1 MTSITKTEIMPGIFV
16 RRATRQDVPDIVR
29 MLADDMFGSQR
40 EKYQD
45 PLQGSY
51 YDAFEQIENDAY
63 AELIVIEAENEI
75 IGTLQLDFINGLSF
89 QGRQL
94 AQIEAVR
101 VDGRHRN
108 KGIGCA
114 LLQWAIEYARAKKCY
129 LVQLASNNQRLDAQR
144 FYLDLGF
151 VASHVGM
158 KLYLD
163 GGKH

>member
-1 MTSITKTEIMPGIFV
+1 MPRIFV

-29 MLADDMFGSQR
+29 MLADDMLGSQR

-45 PLQGSY
+45 PLPGSY
-51 YDAFEQIENDAY
+51 YDAFEQIENDPN
-63 AELIVIEAENEI
+63 AELIVLEAENEI

-89 QGRQL
+89 QGGQL

-108 KGIGCA
+108 KGIGRA
-114 LLQWAIEYARAKKCY
+114 LLQWAIEYARAKKCH
-129 LVQLASNNQRLDAQR
+129 LVQLASNNQRSDAQR

>member
-1 MTSITKTEIMPGIFV
+1 MPGIFV
-16 RRATRQDVPDIVR
+16 RRAARGDVPDIVR
-29 MLADDMFGSQR
+29 MLADDMLGSQR

-45 PLQGSY
+45 PLPGSY
-51 YDAFEQIENDAY
+51 YVAFEQIENDPY
-63 AELIVIEAENEI
+63 AELIVLEAENEI
-75 IGTLQLDFINGLSF
+75 IGTLQLDFINVISF

-101 VDGRHRN
+101 VDSRQRN
-108 KGIGCA
+108 KGVGRA

-129 LVQLASNNQRLDAQR
+129 LVQLASNNQRMDAQR

-163 GGKH
+163 GSKHWTIRA